1 MADLGYQIVVIS
13 GDCSQTGSGEIS
25 IVAYG
30 GTSPYN
36 IQWVTPDLGTDIEV
50 TASTRSGLYAGTYAI
65 RINDSSLPLNN
76 DIYLNAPISN
86 GVCCYVSGVQATT
99 CGENNGIVT
108 GTSSSEYSYTQFY
121 LYDSGGTYVNYT
133 DTLVNIGLFQN
144 LSAGTYYMVALDAGG
159 CTGRSETFIIEES
172 SPLDF
177 GLYVVPNAA
186 CGYTPLGKIYVTGQ
200 TGVSP
205 YTYIWNNGETT
216 SSITGLTAGE
226 YAVRVTDSLNC
237 TQIRT
242 ATITDVAP
250 LSVVLFTANPPS
262 CLSNDGSLTLTLTG
276 GTAPFYYSASTGYVE
291 ISYSRIFTLSDVGAG
306 AYSFLVTDA
315 AFCSVS
321 VGTTLSTP
329 SGMTSVNVV
338 SENSNCSDE
347 GGSIAVSLVGGN
359 NPYNYT
365 LIYPDSSSKNVVSSL
380 QFNLFSYLSSG
391 TYTLVV
397 EDASGCTFMNDY
409 TLITENKFTI
419 STQTTGTT
427 FGQDNGVIEVIK
439 TSGGTPP
446 YNYFLDG
453 DIGIVG
459 TTLSATTFY
468 KVSSGQHGIS
478 VSDANGCVQTSQVYV
493 EYNAP
498 VDFLLYPTSAG
509 IGSDGTIT
517 ALISSGTPPF
527 TFNWSN
533 NVDGNPQTIFV
544 DGLTAGTYSLT
555 IIDGNKS
562 SLNRTTTIEGSK
574 NIVSYQ
580 TFIMGEQT
588 FQIESSSKYSLS
600 KMLNEGYFDI
610 TSGHTDCG
618 LMSATFTTKVN
629 ANPYGIEITDTFFTT
644 TSLLVS
650 PDDNLWYDSIKT
662 LLMSIIGIGDVIIDE
677 TNNQITI
684 INDRNVDITV
694 LDIKVSLV
702 IEYDINCTL

>member
-1 MADLGYQIVVIS
+1 MADLFYSLSVT
-13 GDCSQTGSGEIS
+13 GDCSNISNGAINIS
-25 IVAYG
+25 ING
-30 GTSPYN
+30 GTPPYN
-36 IQWVTPDLGTDIEV
+36 VLWDTPNLGYDLAIYSSYRD
-50 TASTRSGLYAGTYAI
+50 SLSYGTYSVI
-65 RINDSSLPLNN
+65 ISDSSLLTNN
-76 DIYLNAPISN
+76 QILVNIPISN
-86 GVCCYVSGVQATT
+86 GLCCYASGVQGTT
-99 CGENNGIVT
+99 CGLNNGIVT
-108 GTSSSEYSYTQFY
+108 GTSSSDYSITTYY
-121 LYDSGGTYVNYT
+121 LFDSGS
-133 DTLVNIGLFQN
+133 TLIVSANTSTNIVLFEY
-144 LSAGTYYMVALDAGG
+144 LTAGTYYMVAQDVGG

-172 SPLDF
+172 IDFDF
-177 GLYVVPNAA
+177 GLYVVPNAS

-200 TGVSP
+200 TGISP

-226 YAVRVTDSLNC
+226 YSVSVTDSLNC
-237 TQIRT
+237 SQTKNV
-242 ATITDVAP
+242 TIIDIEP

-276 GTAPFYYSASTGYVE
+276 GTVPFYYSASTGYVE
-291 ISYSRIFTLSDVGAG
+291 ISYSRNFTLSGIGAG
-306 AYSFLVTDA
+306 VYSFLITDA
-315 AFCSVS
+315 AFCSTS
-321 VGTTLSTP
+321 VGTTLNSP
-329 SGMTSVNVV
+329 SGMTSINVV
-338 SENSNCSDE
+338 SENSNCSNIA
-347 GGSIAVSLVGGN
+347 GSIGVSLVGGN
-359 NPYNYT
+359 SPYSYT
-365 LIYPDSSSKNVVSSL
+365 LIYPDSSSKNVVSSF
-380 QFNLFSYLSSG
+380 QFNLYSDLSSG

-409 TLITENKFTI
+409 TLITEDKFTI

-453 DIGIVG
+453 NIGIVG

-493 EYNAP
+493 DYFAP